1 LSSVEQR
8 DMRYKRDLYNK
19 ESERP
24 EKKALTACT
33 GVKGCGC
40 VSTDAGVANRD
51 LVRGI

>member
-24 EKKALTACT
+24 ERRRSLRAQVLKGVGVSPPTRALPIGT
-33 GVKGCGC
+33 
-40 VSTDAGVANRD
+40 
-51 LVRGI
+51 